1 MFQNMSDVTQTMI
14 SQYEGPPKVL
24 IPPRPA
30 EGYRVRGARHLLS
43 SCVEMSKQKRKHCI
57 VISSDSEDSGS
68 EDQILVSKKRRT
80 FIESNTLD
88 DDETQHQ
95 VGGRFSTVFS
105 MALSGSTGFITLL
118 YDLASPHSKYVN
130 NFHENKEELT
140 KLLYEFFNHTVF
152 DDELPADMEVR
163 WNKRMT
169 STAGVTRLLG
179 DSGDPCAIIEISEKI
194 CDSAARLRDTLIHE
208 MCHAACWVIDGDGNA
223 GHGWRW
229 LFFCQTAAQAHPDLP
244 PISRY
249 HDYEIHYPFMYEC
262 TGCQSRVGRWK
273 ASLDTQRFVCSRCK
287 GDIILLDST

>member
-1 MFQNMSDVTQTMI
+1 
-14 SQYEGPPKVL
+14 
-24 IPPRPA
+24 
-30 EGYRVRGARHLLS
+30 
-43 SCVEMSKQKRKHCI
+43 MSKQKRKHCF
-57 VISSDSEDSGS
+57 VISSDTEDSGS
-68 EDQILVSKKRRT
+68 EDQILVSKKSRKC
-80 FIESNTLD
+80 IESNTLD
-88 DDETQHQ
+88 DDETLHQ
-95 VGGRFSTVFS
+95 SHPFTPSSPWSLEEEDGG
-105 MALSGSTGFITLL
+105 SGPYQPPIADLNSPSSSIELVEESIGRPERPINYGLL
-118 YDLASPHSKYVN
+118 TDLASPHSKYVN
-130 NFHENKEELT
+130 NFHENKMELT

-169 STAGVTRLLG
+169 STAGVTRLRG